1 MSQEKLP
8 YERIPKVPFDRRAW
22 AFIIDFVLVWIL
34 SSLVGTGLIR
44 WLVFFLAWL
53 ALKVLVVV
61 SNQGQSL
68 GCWALDLKV
77 IDFRFKRVPQ
87 VVTLIKRESILGGCA
102 LLAMIGL
109 EINFANSLTM
119 LLLLG
124 PVIADCAL
132 AFTDEELGQAFH
144 DRVADTI
151 IIQTP
156 RGFSLDLQVKKL
168 LAEVRYRVRR

>member
-34 SSLVGTGLIR
+34 SSLVGVGPVR
-44 WLVFFLAWL
+44 WAVFLLAWL
-53 ALKVLVVV
+53 GLKVLLVV

-68 GCWALDLKV
+68 GGWALDLKV

-87 VVTLIKRESILGGCA
+87 VITLVKREGILGICA

-109 EINFANSLTM
+109 EINFGNSLTM

-124 PVIADCAL
+124 PIVADCAF

-151 IIQTP
+151 MIQTP
-156 RGFSLDLQVKKL
+156 RGFSLDIQIKKL
-168 LAEVRYRVRR
+168 LAEVRYRVRK